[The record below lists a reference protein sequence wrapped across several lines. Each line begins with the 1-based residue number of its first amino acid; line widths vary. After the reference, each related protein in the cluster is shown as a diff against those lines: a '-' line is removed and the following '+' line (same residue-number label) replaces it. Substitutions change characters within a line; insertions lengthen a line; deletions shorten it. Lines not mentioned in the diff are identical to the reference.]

1 MWLTAQLI
9 LTAGLAQALA
19 SNWRSIRSDR
29 LNAGLCPDSDDDL
42 CSNGRPDSTRLA
54 CKCDYACAKFGDCC
68 VDAPRSPSREPT
80 HAWRCHPSGF
90 FSLRACPARWP
101 PDDAVRRLCEGWED
115 RDGFEDD
122 YGGDGSDP
130 VVPPVRNYLEDVPAF
145 SSDSERMYWNVFCAA
160 CHGDAV
166 RLATWPAS
174 LDCDSAPLGG
184 RGPGPVVIFDE
195 RSLRQ
200 LVAAGNLSYVGDNRF
215 LVTDRNE
222 KHRCML
228 RVQRSGWKSF
238 SQAHLLRSCASGA
251 EAAPRCRNSSAELV
265 SRCGAYTAYVHDR
278 VSRRNYRN
286 YHCALCDVTQKQRL
300 ACGAYADDLEPEGNV
315 VSYQWQIE
323 FRVWR
328 NPEDTPLECP
338 DDRRMKD
345 DLTRACLPV
354 GCAPGLVP
362 GPEGMCVPEDVAQPD
377 PFDKPPPACPVI
389 HLGSKYVGLLRNG
402 SLLLNVSRG
411 QVFAPDQFLLVAEVN
426 EQNRTIGWYALA
438 CACHRI
444 SFMWTPSLLF
454 VARLALGVSIL
465 CLAVLLVTRLLEL
478 HVRRHKMAACLAAS
492 AILSQ
497 FTLLLEPHIEPFSR
511 GCAALAV
518 AWHYWNLACVA
529 WIVALAG
536 DAYRALH
543 ALRSMRPDGRSI
555 RQLGLL
561 CWFGPVI
568 VVAAALAID
577 RLQPEWPLRPLY
589 GEPLCL
595 LNDSLGS
602 AVFLG
607 VPIAAMLL
615 TAATLLSLVAPR
627 LCGGPP
633 PQTKPAKAEFR
644 ADRFRF
650 FRLAAIVLLAVVT
663 WSSPPL
669 AVALG
674 MHQLWYVF
682 FGCLAAQGMV
692 ALAAFAPLGRLAA
705 RLRGTRSAGVLVASS
720 SVGHLSDPQ
729 QVPPLAAT
737 TVPVDPVIGPYR
749 KHLPSQAAAVAAAQ
763 QQSSPSRRSSC
774 KPNLERRFSNKRPLV
789 IEDELETNG
798 KA

>member
-1 MWLTAQLI
+1 MWLAAQLI
-9 LTAGLAQALA
+9 LTAGLVQALA

-29 LNAGLCPDSDDDL
+29 LKAGLCPDSDDDL

-130 VVPPVRNYLEDVPAF
+130 VVPPVRHYLEDVPAF

-200 LVAAGNLSYVGDNRF
+200 LVTVGNLSYVGDNRF

-228 RVQRSGWKSF
+228 R
-238 SQAHLLRSCASGA
+238 GA
-251 EAAPRCRNSSAELV
+251 EAAPRCRNGSAELV

-328 NPEDTPLECP
+328 NPEDSPLECV
-338 DDRRMKD
+338 DDRRLKD
-345 DLTRACLPV
+345 DLTGGLPARGLRAGSGGRTRRHVRARRRRPAGPV
-354 GCAPGLVP
+354 RQA
-362 GPEGMCVPEDVAQPD
+362 A
-377 PFDKPPPACPVI
+377 A
-389 HLGSKYVGLLRNG
+389 R
-402 SLLLNVSRG
+402 VSRHPSE
-411 QVFAPDQFLLVAEVN
+411 VQFLLVAEVN
-426 EQNRTIGWYALA
+426 DQNKTIGWYALA

-454 VARLALGVSIL
+454 VARLALGASIL

-529 WIVALAG
+529 WTVALAC

-607 VPIAAMLL
+607 APIAAMLL

-644 ADRFRF
+644 ADRVRF

-669 AVALG
+669 AVSLG

-737 TVPVDPVIGPYR
+737 TVPTDPVTGPYR
-749 KHLPSQAAAVAAAQ
+749 KHLPSQTAAAAQ

-774 KPNLERRFSNKRPLV
+774 KPNLERRFSTKRPLV

>member
-1 MWLTAQLI
+1 MWPAAQLI

-29 LNAGLCPDSDDDL
+29 LNASLCPDSDDDL

-115 RDGFEDD
+115 RDGFDDD
-122 YGGDGSDP
+122 YGGDGGEP
-130 VVPPVRNYLEDVPAF
+130 VVPPLKHYLEDVPAF

-200 LVAAGNLSYVGDNRF
+200 LVAVGNLSYVGNNRF

-228 RVQRSGWKSF
+228 RVQRSGWKYF

-251 EAAPRCRNSSAELV
+251 EVAPRCRNSSAELV

-328 NPEDTPLECP
+328 NPEDAPLECP
-338 DDRRMKD
+338 DDRRMRD
-345 DLTRACLPV
+345 DLTGACVPV
-354 GCAPGLVP
+354 GCAPGLVA
-362 GPEGMCVPEDVAQPD
+362 GPEGMCVPEDVAPPD
-377 PFDKPPPACPVI
+377 PFDKPPPECPVVQ
-389 HLGSKYVGLLRNG
+389 LGSKYVALLRNG

-411 QVFAPDQFLLVAEVN
+411 QVFAPDQFLLVAQVN
-426 EQNRTIGWYALA
+426 DQNRTIGWYALA

-454 VARLALGVSIL
+454 VARMALGVSIL
-465 CLAVLLVTRLLEL
+465 CLAVLLVTRLMEL

-511 GCAALAV
+511 GCAALSV

-543 ALRSMRPDGRSI
+543 ALRNMRPDGRSI
-555 RQLGLL
+555 RQLGLF

-568 VVAAALAID
+568 IVAAALAID

-607 VPIAAMLL
+607 APIAVMLL

-644 ADRFRF
+644 ADRVRF
-650 FRLAAIVLLAVVT
+650 FRLAAIVILAVVT

-674 MHQLWYVF
+674 MHQLWYAF

-737 TVPVDPVIGPYR
+737 TVPVDPVTGPYR
-749 KHLPSQAAAVAAAQ
+749 KHLPSQATAVAQ
-763 QQSSPSRRSSC
+763 QQSSPTRRSSC
-774 KPNLERRFSNKRPLV
+774 KPNLERRFSTKRPLV